1 MDILIGMAVDNFR
14 SKLNDLLTREPP
26 ITIADLRSL
35 QYELECL
42 RDEFQDVIHFVEEL
56 SDQV

>member
-26 ITIADLRSL
+26 TSIVDLRSL
-35 QYELECL
+35 PYELECL
-42 RDEFQDVIHFVEEL
+42 QDEFQDVIHFVEEL

>member
-26 ITIADLRSL
+26 TTIADLRSL

-42 RDEFQDVIHFVEEL
+42 RDEFQDAIHFVEEL
-56 SDQV
+56 SNQV

>member
-42 RDEFQDVIHFVEEL
+42 RDEFQDAIHFVEEL
-56 SDQV
+56 SNQV

>member
-1 MDILIGMAVDNFR
+1 MAVDNFR
-14 SKLNDLLTREPP
+14 LKLNDLLTREPP
-26 ITIADLRSL
+26 TTIADLRSL

-42 RDEFQDVIHFVEEL
+42 RDEFQDVIDFVEEV

>member
-26 ITIADLRSL
+26 TSIVDLRSL
-35 QYELECL
+35 LYELECL
-42 RDEFQDVIHFVEEL
+42 QDEFQDVIHFVEEL